1 MLRKTIAAVL
11 IFAMCLAFVSGCA
24 GNGDEPQPEII
35 EPEPQGQVEP
45 TEKPEET
52 EPMPETSLPLI
63 KNDGNNSVS
72 YPYLVCTDNATW
84 YISKAD
90 MELLGESEYLAGLES
105 TLPLV
110 EADFTD
116 AQAVFEGYLTDP
128 VPPVDIYTDFSAK
141 TEVAQSGRPVGA
153 IYRMSDRR
161 IYLYGS
167 WSQTSFTLLHE
178 YTHYLSMTCADLGLK
193 SGFWAEGLA
202 DYVAHFLCENSLVRS
217 INFGLDENGV
227 AFFKAHGLCD
237 EEGNIEPKKYYY
249 GESAQMHR
257 AENLGQQYFAVSG
270 YTMTLRESQMQH
282 PLMSSAS
289 YFEAATF
296 MDYLVENYGKD
307 TVFAHLDTRQED
319 FESVY
324 GKDFETLFLEWAQYD
339 LELCEALGIKLD

>member
-1 MLRKTIAAVL
+1 MLRKTIAAEL
-11 IFAMCLAFVSGCA
+11 IISMCLAFLSGCA
-24 GNGDEPQPEII
+24 EKAAVPQPEIT
-35 EPEPQGQVEP
+35 EPEPQVQAEP
-45 TEKPEET
+45 TEEPEGT
-52 EPMPETSLPLI
+52 EPLPETSLPLI
-63 KNDGNNSVS
+63 KNEGNNSVS
-72 YPYLVCTDNATW
+72 YPYLVCTDVATW

-105 TLPLV
+105 MLPLV

-167 WSQTSFTLLHE
+167 WAQASFTLLHE

-193 SGFWAEGLA
+193 SGFWAEGIA
-202 DYVAHFLCENSLVRS
+202 EYVSIFVCENRLIHS
-217 INFGLDENGV
+217 INYGLNEEQF
-227 AFFKAHGLCD
+227 ALFASRGLCNED
-237 EEGNIEPKKYYY
+237 GSFEPKKYYY
-249 GESAQMHR
+249 GYSARMHME
-257 AENLGQQYFAVSG
+257 ENLGEEYFAVSG
-270 YTMTLRESQMQH
+270 YTMTLRESQQQH
-282 PLMSSAS
+282 PLMSSVS
-289 YFEAATF
+289 YFEAASF
-296 MDYLVENYGKD
+296 LEYLMGLYGKD
-307 TVFAHLDTRQED
+307 MVFTHFDTSQEN

-324 GKDFETLFLEWAQYD
+324 GKEFGTLFLEWAQYD

>member
-1 MLRKTIAAVL
+1 MLRKIIAAVL

-24 GNGDEPQPEII
+24 GNGDVPQPEII

-45 TEKPEET
+45 TDKPEET

-63 KNDGNNSVS
+63 KNEGNNSVS

-90 MELLGESEYLAGLES
+90 MELLGESEYLAGLEGM
-105 TLPLV
+105 LPLV
-110 EADFTD
+110 DEDFAD

-167 WSQTSFTLLHE
+167 WAQASFTLLHE
-178 YTHYLSMTCADLGLK
+178 YTHYLSITCADLGLK
-193 SGFWAEGLA
+193 SGFWAEGIA
-202 DYVAHFLCENSLVRS
+202 EYVSIFVCENRLIHS
-217 INFGLDENGV
+217 INYGLNEEQF
-227 AFFKAHGLCD
+227 ALFASRGLCNED
-237 EEGNIEPKKYYY
+237 GSFEPKKYYY
-249 GESAQMHR
+249 GYSARMHME
-257 AENLGQQYFAVSG
+257 ENLGEEYFAVSG
-270 YTMTLRESQMQH
+270 YTMTLRESQLQN
-282 PLMSSAS
+282 PLMTSVS

-307 TVFAHLDTRQED
+307 TVFTHLDTRQED

-324 GKDFETLFLEWAQYD
+324 GKDFKSLFLEWAQYD

>member
-11 IFAMCLAFVSGCA
+11 ILAMCLAFLSGCA
-24 GNGDEPQPEII
+24 EKAAVPQQEIT
-35 EPEPQGQVEP
+35 EPEPQVQAEP
-45 TEKPEET
+45 TEEPEGT
-52 EPMPETSLPLI
+52 EPLPETSLPLI
-63 KNDGNNSVS
+63 KNEGNNSVS
-72 YPYLVCTDNATW
+72 YPYLVCTDVATW

-90 MELLGESEYLAGLES
+90 MELLGEAEYLSGLEGI
-105 TLPLV
+105 LPLV
-110 EADFTD
+110 DADFKD
-116 AQAVFEGYLTDP
+116 AQAVFEDYYTEP

-141 TEVAQSGRPVGA
+141 TEIAQSGRPVGA

-167 WSQTSFTLLHE
+167 WAQASFTLLHE

-257 AENLGQQYFAVSG
+257 SENLGQQYFAVSG